1 MQVTAGTRRVRVEP
15 GERAGP
21 LGGSHH
27 ENNPVPRGGQR
38 LADIVP
44 GVWRGTTAGWLAGMS
59 ELDDQSA
66 VSRFVASRL
75 VYRQLGRRAW
85 LLGIPVLAALLVLRL
100 PLALLRPARLASG
113 VVLATTL
120 AVAVVELAVLAGL
133 AAVSL
138 RQVWLAFSGRAAG
151 PKDLNESARAQS
163 RELVR
168 SGWAGL
174 VRAGTCRAELSP
186 QSGGFYANP
195 GCCCEVVTEA
205 VPRFGGLG
213 LPSPFLGARCAGW
226 VELEAGNELHARLL
240 HGEVAL
246 AGATLAE
253 RLLARQTGGRANAH
267 ASQGRPKPVVI
278 ASFPH
283 GSAWPAA
290 LSYRVKHRGARRL
303 AAVVVAAAGFLS
315 LVSSMSQ
322 PLAQRLAVLRRL
334 LPLAVPQAAGAL
346 AALAGIALLVLARGI
361 RRGQRRAFLVCQATL
376 VAVAVLHLV
385 RAVDVVSAAVALGVV
400 GFLWLN
406 RASFKAGSDNP
417 PLWRGLATLAAVAAL
432 AVVAAAF
439 ALEGSYKLSVVVR
452 HRAAGISWG
461 QAFLATIERMGGV
474 RHVPLPDRLDDFFSP
489 AMFAVTAGL
498 VLVAVWMVFRPVV
511 GHWPRPGGGL
521 ERAREVVRRHGSG
534 TLDYFALRSDKQF
547 FFWGGTVVAY
557 AVYSGTCLVS
567 PDPVGPVVERE
578 RAWRAFRDFADA
590 RGWPLRCWGR
600 GRIGSRSTGRPA
612 CTISTSATRRS
623 SGPSASSWRE
633 AGSRASA
640 RRSEG

>member
-1 MQVTAGTRRVRVEP
+1 M
-15 GERAGP
+15 
-21 LGGSHH
+21 
-27 ENNPVPRGGQR
+27 
-38 LADIVP
+38 
-44 GVWRGTTAGWLAGMS
+44 
-59 ELDDQSA
+59 
-66 VSRFVASRL
+66 
-75 VYRQLGRRAW
+75 
-85 LLGIPVLAALLVLRL
+85 
-100 PLALLRPARLASG
+100 
-113 VVLATTL
+113 
-120 AVAVVELAVLAGL
+120 
-133 AAVSL
+133 
-138 RQVWLAFSGRAAG
+138 
-151 PKDLNESARAQS
+151 
-163 RELVR
+163 
-168 SGWAGL
+168 
-174 VRAGTCRAELSP
+174 
-186 QSGGFYANP
+186 
-195 GCCCEVVTEA
+195 
-205 VPRFGGLG
+205 
-213 LPSPFLGARCAGW
+213 
-226 VELEAGNELHARLL
+226 
-240 HGEVAL
+240 
-246 AGATLAE
+246 
-253 RLLARQTGGRANAH
+253 
-267 ASQGRPKPVVI
+267 
-278 ASFPH
+278 
-283 GSAWPAA
+283 
-290 LSYRVKHRGARRL
+290 
-303 AAVVVAAAGFLS
+303 AAAGFLS

-590 RGWPLRCWGR
+590 RKVGPLRCWGR